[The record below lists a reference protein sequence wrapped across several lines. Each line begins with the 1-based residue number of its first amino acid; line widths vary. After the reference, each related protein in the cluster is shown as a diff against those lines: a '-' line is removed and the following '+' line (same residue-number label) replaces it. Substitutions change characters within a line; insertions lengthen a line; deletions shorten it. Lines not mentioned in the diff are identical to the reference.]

1 VDQFIGLISTEAMTS
16 VEVSY
21 SLPSYLIVVDDV
33 YFADPIRPTPPP
45 DPDPNDAFAVNF
57 LSETRSVVGS
67 SNECDLNTGECTSQ
81 DQTAVPSA
89 PFADFVASTIAGG
102 SQNSGFTATG
112 FYGSGWGYF
121 DTLVGAGFSQTL
133 MSTSDFTVEFE
144 VTTVS
149 TLSIDAT
156 APIVAWVEFSEE
168 SYVLF
173 EIPGTG
179 SATHEDT
186 LYPGLTYTFTA
197 ASESFFWDFT
207 VEIEEQ
213 AVAVPALDTAGR
225 ALLLAALVAAAMGA
239 AGMGLRGTRE
249 KGRGRKAHEAG
260 AGSA

>member
-1 VDQFIGLISTEAMTS
+1 MNYAVDQFIGLISTEVVTS

-112 FYGSGWGYF
+112 FYGTGYGNF
-121 DTLVGAGFSQTL
+121 DTFIGAGFSQTVIAA
-133 MSTSDFTVEFE
+133 SDLTVQFE

-149 TLSIDAT
+149 TISIDAS
-156 APIVAWVEFSEE
+156 AAIVASVELSEE
-168 SYVLF
+168 SYLLF
-173 EIPGTG
+173 ELPGTG
-179 SATHEDT
+179 SATHEDV
-186 LYPGLTYTFTA
+186 LYPGLTYTLTA
-197 ASESFFWDFT
+197 SAEDWFFDFT
-207 VEIEEQ
+207 VDIEEQ
-213 AVAVPALDTAGR
+213 AVAVPALGAVGR
-225 ALLLAALVAAAMGA
+225 ALLLAALVAAALGA
-239 AGMGLRGTRE
+239 SGLGIRTA
-249 KGRGRKAHEAG
+249 RKTH
-260 AGSA
+260 